1 MNKTLLS
8 AALIAGF
15 GVAALA
21 PQAARAADGTINI
34 TGKVISGTCTV
45 AVNGANANV
54 VLPNVQAS
62 ALTAGSAYT
71 TGAKGFSV
79 ALTGCPASPTGLSI
93 GLGFQTTNADTATGT
108 LKNTGVTNMDVQ
120 LMYTTSA
127 TGTATAPATTGGTAV
142 VLDGATVTGAVNM
155 GAGPATSAYY
165 NFYAMYYPLAAWSAT
180 TGTGAVSTSAQFNVS
195 YQ

>member
-15 GVAALA
+15 GIAAFA

-79 ALTGCPASPTGLSI
+79 ALTNCPASPTGLSI
-93 GLGFQTTNADTATGT
+93 GLGFQTTNADTITGT

-120 LMYTTSA
+120 LMFTASG
-127 TGTATAPATTGGTAV
+127 TGAATAPAITGGTAV
-142 VLDGATVTGAVNM
+142 ALDGATVTGAVPM
-155 GAGPATSAYY
+155 GATPATSAFY
-165 NFYAMYYPLAAWSAT
+165 NFYAMYYPLSSWT
-180 TGTGAVSTSAQFNVS
+180 TASTGIVSTSAQFNVS